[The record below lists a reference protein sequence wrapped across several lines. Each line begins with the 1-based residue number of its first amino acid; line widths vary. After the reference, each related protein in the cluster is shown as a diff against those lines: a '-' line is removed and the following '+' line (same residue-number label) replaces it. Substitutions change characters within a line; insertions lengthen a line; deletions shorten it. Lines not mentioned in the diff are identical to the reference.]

1 MDVMMWWCDMHVC
14 VCLGGGAFEIAGRE
28 RGGHAPSVRYTI
40 ADRRALGTA
49 LYSLVMTAGGA
60 MARQQW
66 NITYLPSAVRDG
78 KLQGGSNKE
87 WKAATTSVGR
97 VSRVGVPE
105 SVVVRSGHTNGSA
118 PFAPSGTDSFTTAS
132 THPDVSCQMYGDV
145 VDPPVLSVHRLVG
158 MASVDTGVEKPG

>member
-1 MDVMMWWCDMHVC
+1 
-14 VCLGGGAFEIAGRE
+14 
-28 RGGHAPSVRYTI
+28 
-40 ADRRALGTA
+40 
-49 LYSLVMTAGGA
+49 

-87 WKAATTSVGR
+87 WEVATPSGGR
-97 VSRVGVPE
+97 VSRVGVPI
-105 SVVVRSGHTNGSA
+105 SVIVWGGHTNGCTPIA
-118 PFAPSGTDSFTTAS
+118 QRGTDSFTTTD